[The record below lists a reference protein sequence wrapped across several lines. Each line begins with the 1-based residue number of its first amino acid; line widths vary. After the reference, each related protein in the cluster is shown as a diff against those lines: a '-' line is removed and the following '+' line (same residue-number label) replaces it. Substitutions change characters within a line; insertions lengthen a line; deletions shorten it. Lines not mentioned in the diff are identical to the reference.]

1 MTIRSSRILR
11 NKKGPL
17 KVSSVTS
24 TLVDHEY
31 VNVQQPA
38 RTIYASQR
46 PLTKKETDFLPEGQ
60 RADYYRMVNCDDK
73 LFAADDKLGVIGD
86 IIVGLLGFDWRV
98 IQAIEWGAGDRHNSY
113 QIQKFRKTAP

>member
-11 NKKGPL
+11 NKKGLL
-17 KVSSVTS
+17 KVSSIVS

-31 VNVQQPA
+31 VNVEQPL
-38 RTIYASQR
+38 RDIFASQR
-46 PLTKKETDFLPEGQ
+46 PLSKKETEFLPEGQ